1 MITIV
6 TGLGRC
12 GSSLAMKMLKA
23 GGFDVVGTLP
33 LYEDNRS
40 SIGKFDADWLLEQ
53 DGKVV
58 KCLSLHHLPIKKGEY
73 RFIVLTRDI
82 EEQAKSQ
89 IKFRS
94 QIVDGFKAKKT
105 FAKSQIRKQ
114 QKQCLNKAKLYGPV
128 LQLKFEDFFERPIFT
143 IGRML
148 QFMDAE
154 DTVESSAM
162 PMYETIKPRSTKC
175 MPDMRIEGL

>member
-12 GSSLAMKMLKA
+12 GSSLAMKMLNA

-33 LYEDNRS
+33 LYEDKRS
-40 SIGKFDADWLLEQ
+40 SIGKFDADWLLDQE
-53 DGKVV
+53 DKVV
-58 KCLSLHHLPIKKGEY
+58 KCLALHHLPIKKGDY

-89 IKFRS
+89 IKFRH
-94 QIVDGFKAKKT
+94 QVVDGFKAKKS
-105 FAKSQIRKQ
+105 FVKSQIRKQ
-114 QKQCLNKAKLYGPV
+114 QKQCLNKAKLHGPV
-128 LQLKFEDFFERPIFT
+128 LQIKFEDFLERPIYT
-143 IGRML
+143 IGRIL
-148 QFMDAE
+148 QFLDAE

-162 PMYETIKPRSTKC
+162 PMYEIIKPRNTKC
-175 MPDMRIEGL
+175 MPDMRIDGL